1 MARLRRPALVAAL
14 AAAAVLPAC
23 GGTTP
28 ITIGTGSRAI
38 LVLTVDPNPIVAS
51 ENTIGTAS
59 ASYKLTIT
67 ETNGLGG
74 EFVFVSGSVYDPAS
88 GALVALNYYDSSD
101 MLVYVGTRRIEA
113 ASSVTLTQTVSYT
126 LPTLGKAAPLTIN
139 VQLKDDKGS
148 TVNAS
153 LLVNIQ

>member
-1 MARLRRPALVAAL
+1 MPGMRRLALLAAL
-14 AAAAVLPAC
+14 AAAALLPGC

-38 LVLTVDPNPIVAS
+38 LVLAVDPIPLVAS

-74 EFVFVSGSVYDPAS
+74 EFAFVSGSVYDPAS
-88 GALVALNYYDSSD
+88 GNLVALNYYDSAD

-113 ASSVTLTQTVSYT
+113 NGSVNLTQTVSYT
-126 LPTLGKAAPLTIN
+126 LPTLTKAATLTIN
-139 VQLKDDKGS
+139 VQIKDDKGS

-153 LLVNIQ
+153 KLVNIE